1 MQYGVLCLLP
11 PAAML
16 IFALKTKKSFEALI
30 FGTLVAYL
38 IMYKAAFIEPWC
50 DLLLSEISNADN
62 QYILLLCGLFGGFI
76 FLLREA
82 KGTLGFSNLLSRFCK
97 NERITMMMSVFL
109 GIIIFVDDYL
119 NIMTVGTCMKD
130 VCDKRKVPRQAL
142 AYIIDSTGAPVCA
155 LIPFSTWVVF
165 YSGVFIQE
173 PDILNMGFSTGMSVY
188 LKVLPYMFYPMAALL
203 VVILFA
209 CKLMPKLGKMKAA
222 YADLEKEEQTPEHP
236 KMHNAPSVLPWPE

>member
-1 MQYGVLCLLP
+1 
-11 PAAML
+11 
-16 IFALKTKKSFEALI
+16 
-30 FGTLVAYL
+30 
-38 IMYKAAFIEPWC
+38 
-50 DLLLSEISNADN
+50 
-62 QYILLLCGLFGGFI
+62 
-76 FLLREA
+76 
-82 KGTLGFSNLLSRFCK
+82 
-97 NERITMMMSVFL
+97 
-109 GIIIFVDDYL
+109 
-119 NIMTVGTCMKD
+119 MKD

-209 CKLMPKLGKMKAA
+209 CKLMPKLGKMKDA
-222 YADLEKEEQTPEHP
+222 YTDLERKSRHRSIQ
-236 KMHNAPSVLPWPE
+236 NAQCPFR